1 MKGTVKWFDKQ
12 RGYGFIVNDEDQK
25 EYFFHFSAIQSVEE
39 FKTVAENQKVE
50 FEIQKDSEKGDRAI
64 NVKKI

>member
-1 MKGTVKWFDKQ
+1 MKGIVKWFDK
-12 RGYGFIVNDEDQK
+12 GYGFIIDDEDQK
-25 EYFFHFSAIQSVEE
+25 EYFVHWTAIQSTEE
-39 FKTVAENQKVE
+39 FKILTENQKVE